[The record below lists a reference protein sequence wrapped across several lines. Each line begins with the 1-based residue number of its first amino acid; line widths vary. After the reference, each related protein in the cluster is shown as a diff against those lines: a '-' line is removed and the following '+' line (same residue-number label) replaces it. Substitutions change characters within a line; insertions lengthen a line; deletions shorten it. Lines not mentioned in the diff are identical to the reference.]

1 MMRKKFL
8 HKLMALSLSAV
19 IAMSSS
25 STAIAGDLPSYLT
38 YVDNVQNTKYQ
49 TSEIRGL
56 VYPAFKVDAGNNT
69 FWTSATGG
77 TDYILFYGGPYG
89 DYKAAGYTDKQYPN
103 GQRYPSFDS
112 WVTPDG
118 VTIDYLGRVL
128 DANGKIRTATAE
140 QLGISYEAGKIRD
153 VPYDFNYPLKRVVD
167 FYALNI
173 EQITAANCNSA
184 ELNHHGLRGH
194 NQFIAG
200 NSYYISQ
207 LSGQPDNFKNSEA
220 YDNEA
225 KRNDAEAV
233 VNVLRNWLNSF
244 DFEHMT
250 EMERAKQIAAVLKK
264 CSYDFEAAA
273 AHNHGPHSSYYRV
286 LVEHKGVCQDF
297 TECAELLASLVGLK
311 HGMWASDAINH
322 EAYVIQVDGAPYGGD
337 NMDLDLSEDW
347 REKTRLGTRQTLNYH
362 YGEHIFYE

>member
-1 MMRKKFL
+1 
-8 HKLMALSLSAV
+8 MAISLSA
-19 IAMSSS
+19 AMAIGSV
-25 STAIAGDLPSYLT
+25 STAIAGDLPSYLA

-49 TSEIRGL
+49 ISEIRGL
-56 VYPAFKVDAGNNT
+56 VYPVDKVDAGNNT
-69 FWTSATGG
+69 FWKNIHGG
-77 TDYILFYGGPYG
+77 TDYVLFYGERYG
-89 DYKAAGYTDKQYPN
+89 DYKAAGYVDKQYPN
-103 GQRYPSFDS
+103 GQRYPSFDT

-153 VPYDFNYPLKRVVD
+153 VPYDANYPLKRVVD

-173 EQITAANCNSA
+173 EQITAANYNSA

-207 LSGQPDNFKNSEA
+207 LSGQPDNFKNDEA
-220 YDNEA
+220 YFEDS

-273 AHNHGPHSSYYRV
+273 SRDHGPHSSYYRV

-297 TECAELLASLVGLK
+297 AASAELLAALVGLK
-311 HGMWASDAINH
+311 HDTFGAPQINH
-322 EAYVIQVDGAPYGGD
+322 DAYVIQVDGAPYGGD

-347 REKTRLGTRQTLNYH
+347 REKTRLGTRQSLNFH
-362 YGEHIFYE
+362 YGEITIYE

>member
-1 MMRKKFL
+1 MRKKIL

-19 IAMSSS
+19 ITMSSV

-38 YVDNVQNTKYQ
+38 YVNNVQNTKYQ

-56 VYPAFKVDAGNNT
+56 VYPTTRVDAGNNT
-69 FWTSATGG
+69 FWENVYGG
-77 TDYILFYGGPYG
+77 TDYVLFYGGPRG
-89 DYKAAGYTDKQYPN
+89 DYKAAGYVDKQYPS

-112 WVTPDG
+112 WTTPSG
-118 VTIDYLGRVL
+118 ITIDYVGRVL
-128 DANGKIRTATAE
+128 DGNGKIQTATAE
-140 QLGISYEAGKIRD
+140 QLGVSYEAGKIRD
-153 VPYDFNYPLKRVVD
+153 VPYDSNYPLKRVVD

-184 ELNHHGLRGH
+184 ELNHHGLREH
-194 NQFIAG
+194 NQFIAD
-200 NSYYISQ
+200 NSYYISC
-207 LSGQPDNFKNSEA
+207 LSGQPDNFKNNAA

-250 EMERAKQIAAVLKK
+250 EMERAKQIAEILKK
-264 CSYDFEAAA
+264 CSYDVEAAA
-273 AHNHGPHSSYYRV
+273 TRNHGPHTSYYRV
-286 LVEHKGVCQDF
+286 LVERKGVCQDF
-297 TECAELLASLVGLK
+297 TECAEFLASLVGLK
-311 HGMWASDAINH
+311 HGMWASDAVDH

-337 NMDLDLSEDW
+337 NMVLDLSEDW
-347 REKTRLGTRQTLNYH
+347 REKTRLGTKQSLNFH
-362 YGEHIFYE
+362 YGEFTSYE